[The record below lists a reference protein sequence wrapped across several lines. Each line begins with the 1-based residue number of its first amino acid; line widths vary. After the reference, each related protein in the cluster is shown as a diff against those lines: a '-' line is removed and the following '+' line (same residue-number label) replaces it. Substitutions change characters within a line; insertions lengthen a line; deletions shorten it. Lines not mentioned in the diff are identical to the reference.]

1 MRKENGAAQYRF
13 QNDYGV
19 PVKKHR
25 LRQAIQMGG
34 ILLNIGNTLR
44 NINSE

>member
-1 MRKENGAAQYRF
+1 MGRPSTAF

-19 PVKKHR
+19 PVKNHR
-25 LRQAIQMGG
+25 FRQAIQMGG